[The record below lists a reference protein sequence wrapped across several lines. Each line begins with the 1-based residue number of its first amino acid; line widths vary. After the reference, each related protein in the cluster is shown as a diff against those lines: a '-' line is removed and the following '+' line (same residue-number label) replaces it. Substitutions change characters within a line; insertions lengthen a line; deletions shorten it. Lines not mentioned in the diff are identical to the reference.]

1 MRRKIFSYSFLLGVS
16 VLLICAALFF
26 ALQYTHTLDE
36 TYDALKGE
44 AVYAASGLRLGGT
57 SYLESLDSINHI
69 TWIAADGS
77 VLYDSEFQDLSGS
90 QADYAEVR
98 NAFDTGEGR
107 GIRNAAPSGED
118 CMYYAFL
125 CEDGTVLRLS
135 RPLSAVRSALLAV
148 SPILWVLL
156 LVLVIS
162 AVMAFRLA
170 DRILKPLNALNID
183 APDPAAAYP
192 ELTPLVNRIREQQEA
207 IQEEISRREGLRK
220 EFSANVSHE
229 LKTPLTSISGFAEL
243 MRDGL
248 VPEDKVREF
257 SGDIYRESRR
267 MISLVDDIMRLSHL
281 DEEKGFPDP
290 EPIDLYDM
298 AEDILSRLE
307 HPASL
312 RNIALQLT
320 GEHAEIVGVVPV
332 VDEMIFNLVDN
343 AIKYNRDNGS
353 VTVSIRRKGE
363 KASLSVSDTGI
374 GIPVEEQG
382 RVFERFYRVDK
393 SHSKQIGGTGLGL
406 SIVKHGAQLHDA
418 DIELKSEPGRGTTMT
433 ILFKGR

>member
-16 VLLICAALFF
+16 ILLICAALFF
-26 ALQYTHTLDE
+26 ALQYSHTLDE
-36 TYDALKGE
+36 TYEALKGE

-57 SYLESLDSINHI
+57 SYLESLGSINHI

-77 VLYDSEFQDLSGS
+77 VLYDSESQDLSSS
-90 QADYAEVR
+90 QTDYSEVK

-107 GIRNAAPSGED
+107 GIRSAVPSGEN

-162 AVMAFRLA
+162 AVMAFRLT

-183 APDPAAAYP
+183 AQNPAAVYP
-192 ELTPLVNRIREQQEA
+192 ELSPLVNRIREQQEA

-248 VPEDKVREF
+248 VPSDKVREF
-257 SGDIYRESRR
+257 SGDICRESQR
-267 MISLVDDIMRLSHL
+267 MITLVDDIMRLSRL
-281 DEEKGFPDP
+281 DEEKGFPEP
-290 EPIDLYDM
+290 EPVDLYDI
-298 AEDILSRLE
+298 AEDILPRLE
-307 HPASL
+307 
-312 RNIALQLT
+312 R
-320 GEHAEIVGVVPV
+320 
-332 VDEMIFNLVDN
+332 
-343 AIKYNRDNGS
+343 
-353 VTVSIRRKGE
+353 
-363 KASLSVSDTGI
+363 GI
-374 GIPVEEQG
+374 SP
-382 RVFERFYRVDK
+382 
-393 SHSKQIGGTGLGL
+393 
-406 SIVKHGAQLHDA
+406 
-418 DIELKSEPGRGTTMT
+418 
-433 ILFKGR
+433 

>member
-1 MRRKIFSYSFLLGVS
+1 MRRRIFSYSFLLGAF
-16 VLLICAALFF
+16 VLLICAGLFF

-44 AVYAASGLRLGGT
+44 AVYAASGLKLGGT
-57 SYLESLDSINHI
+57 GYLESLGSINHI
-69 TWIAADGS
+69 TWIAPDGS
-77 VLYDSEFQDLSGS
+77 VLYDSEFQDLGSS

-98 NAFDTGEGR
+98 SAFDTGEGR
-107 GIRNAAPSGED
+107 GIRSSPPSGEN
-118 CMYYAFL
+118 CMYYAFR

-170 DRILKPLNALNID
+170 DRILKPLSTLNLD
-183 APDPAAAYP
+183 APDLAMAYP
-192 ELTPLVNRIREQQEA
+192 ELAPLVTRIREQQEA
-207 IQEEISRREGLRK
+207 IQEEINRREGLRK

-257 SGDIYRESRR
+257 SGDICRESRR
-267 MISLVDDIMRLSHL
+267 MITLVDDIMRLSRL

-290 EPIDLYDM
+290 QPIDLYDM

-312 RNIALQLT
+312 RNITLRLT
-320 GEHAEIVGVVPV
+320 GEHAEITGVSPV
-332 VDEMIFNLVDN
+332 IDEMIYNLVDN
-343 AIKYNRDNGS
+343 AIKYNHDHGS
-353 VTVSIRRKGE
+353 VTVRIRRDSE
-363 KASLSVSDTGI
+363 KISLSVSDTGI
-374 GIPVEEQG
+374 GIPVEEQD

-418 DIELKSEPGRGTTMT
+418 EIDLKSEPGCGTTVT
-433 ILFKGR
+433 ILFRAG

>member
-1 MRRKIFSYSFLLGVS
+1 
-16 VLLICAALFF
+16 
-26 ALQYTHTLDE
+26 
-36 TYDALKGE
+36 
-44 AVYAASGLRLGGT
+44 
-57 SYLESLDSINHI
+57 
-69 TWIAADGS
+69 
-77 VLYDSEFQDLSGS
+77 
-90 QADYAEVR
+90 
-98 NAFDTGEGR
+98 
-107 GIRNAAPSGED
+107 
-118 CMYYAFL
+118 MYYAFL